1 MYFDISSVLWLTAF
15 AIIVFYW
22 IHAMRTK
29 EIAVKAAEKHCEFMQ
44 VQFLDQTVFLKK
56 LYIKRN
62 STGHLGFMREYYFEF
77 TVSGEDRYFGRVFML
92 GNRVESV
99 NLDPHRIH

>member
-1 MYFDISSVLWLTAF
+1 
-15 AIIVFYW
+15 
-22 IHAMRTK
+22 MRTK
-29 EIAVKAAEKHCEFMQ
+29 ELAVKAAEKHCEHMQ

-56 LYIKRN
+56 LSFKRN
-62 STGHLGFMREYYFEF
+62 ASGQLGFMREYYFEF

-92 GNRVESV
+92 GNRMESV